1 MSYYS
6 WQIEAEDLKKRGGR
20 AMGDVTYTGLTH
32 AEYENGIKEGKLL
45 GLRCTSCKRITCP
58 PMPVCQW
65 CGSRNLERTELSGE
79 GELITFTVIR
89 VPPEG
94 FEADVPYIPCLVR
107 TKEEPCVVGR
117 LEYNAERATQD
128 LLGRQVKLNGSY
140 TKGDKF
146 SGGPHTCPV
155 FSVIE

>member
-1 MSYYS
+1 MPYYT
-6 WQIEAEDLKKRGGR
+6 WQVEAEEIRGGR
-20 AMGDVTYTGLTH
+20 DMEHVEYTVLTH
-32 AEYENGIKEGKLL
+32 AEYENGIKERKLF
-45 GLRCTSCKRITCP
+45 GLKCRACNRITCP

-107 TKEEPCVVGR
+107 TKEGPSVIGR
-117 LEYNAERATQD
+117 LDHDAEHATQD
-128 LLGRQVKLNGSY
+128 LLGKLVKLSGSF

-155 FSVIE
+155 FGIRE

>member
-1 MSYYS
+1 MPYYP
-6 WQIEAEDLKKRGGR
+6 WQVKAEDVKRRKGR
-20 AMGDVTYTGLTH
+20 EMEEVAYTVLTH
-32 AEYENGIKEGKLL
+32 AEYENGIKERKLL
-45 GLRCTSCKRITCP
+45 GLRCISCKRITCP

-65 CGSRNLERTELSGE
+65 CGSRNLERTELGGE

-107 TKEEPCVVGR
+107 TKEGPCVVGR
-117 LEYNAERATQD
+117 LEYDAERATQD
-128 LLGRQVKLNGSY
+128 LLGKQVKLNGSY

-155 FSVIE
+155 FSIIE